1 MHSTGSV
8 RFTEAV
14 TESSQCPSL
23 RTAAKIM
30 CALVVIAAIGAAV
43 AGGVGWLPSYAVYA
57 GIGGTI
63 IGLIVLAALFYCK
76 PDPEPSSVPLFNPEP
91 TRLPRDRRQPTSQ
104 NLSREQQPSRRL
116 HRQNFPESRRPLLSN
131 PRSPLPLQSYSASSL
146 SQMEVIENSRR
157 LLISFYQGEG
167 KNANGRT
174 LEHILKKDDAWLE
187 RGHNY
192 IQWLFPLFEPTQNN
206 GSAPLLTQ
214 ELLSEMKSNSA
225 IRSNVLH
232 SFDRMLAFYGL
243 RREEGVIVRAE
254 NFIERSVWFTGKNK
268 HNFLRI
274 TRILNFMSLM
284 GFEGEVLAFRGQLR
298 TIYDENLRHIPEKTA
313 RDYWE
318 II

>member
-1 MHSTGSV
+1 MHSTGSI
-8 RFTEAV
+8 RSTETV
-14 TESSQCPSL
+14 PESCPSL
-23 RTAAKIM
+23 QTAAKIV
-30 CALVVIAAIGAAV
+30 CALIIIASIGAAV

-76 PDPEPSSVPLFNPEP
+76 PDPEP
-91 TRLPRDRRQPTSQ
+91 TSQ
-104 NLSREQQPSRRL
+104 NLSREHQPSRRP
-116 HRQNFPESRRPLLSN
+116 HRQDFSESRRPLLSN
-131 PRSPLPLQSYSASSL
+131 PSGSPLPLQPYSASSL

-157 LLISFYQGEG
+157 LLISFYRGEG
-167 KNANGRT
+167 KNANERT
-174 LEHILKKDDAWLE
+174 LKHILNKDDAWLE
-187 RGHNY
+187 REHNY
-192 IQWLFPLFEPTQNN
+192 IQWLFPLFKPTRNN

-214 ELLSEMKSNSA
+214 KLLSEMKSNSA

-284 GFEGEVLAFRGQLR
+284 GFEGEVLAFREQLR
-298 TIYDENLRHIPEKTA
+298 TIYDENPRHIPEKTA